1 MLASFTNANAIINV
15 QNFIRWLQKFS
26 LCIEFAREL
35 GGQWKQQNSFQPG
48 PALSFLFQPPDVI
61 WEGKGH
67 KEEWEE
73 EARVSGQVADLS
85 QSLLDRVKFIWT
97 TTLPLIEY
105 WLIKIEIEHSDN
117 NYQPDQTPDIIT
129 KAMNTSS
136 VVSLTLT
143 AKATHSTNTQTL
155 KKQFQFYR
163 QCQLWLQSW
172 DLFNRLI

>member
-1 MLASFTNANAIINV
+1 MIAKV
-15 QNFIRWLQKFS
+15 FIMHRVCQRAWWPMETAKQFP
-26 LCIEFAREL
+26 AR
-35 GGQWKQQNSFQPG
+35 P
-48 PALSFLFQPPDVI
+48 SFLFQPPDVI

-73 EARVSGQVADLS
+73 EEARVSGQVADLS
-85 QSLLDRVKFIWT
+85 QSLLGRVKFRWT

-117 NYQPDQTPDIIT
+117 NYQPDQTLDIIT